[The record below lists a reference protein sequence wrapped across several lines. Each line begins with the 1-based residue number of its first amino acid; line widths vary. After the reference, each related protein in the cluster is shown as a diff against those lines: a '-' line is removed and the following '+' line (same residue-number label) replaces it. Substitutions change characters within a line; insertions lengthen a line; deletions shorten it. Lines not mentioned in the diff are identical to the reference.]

1 MAVKIR
7 LTRMG
12 RKKRPYYR
20 IVVTDTRAPRDGRYI
35 ECLGTYDSMNN
46 PPDVKIEEARTH
58 YWLDCGAVPSD
69 TVKSLLRHRGFL
81 LKRNLKKRGFDD
93 ATVEEELK
101 KWEVVQIERRKRKSE
116 KSRVSKKAKAKA
128 AQPKAETE
136 KPEEIAESAAPTA
149 PPAEVQPAGEE
160 TAQA

>member
-12 RKKRPYYR
+12 RRKRPYYR
-20 IVVTDTRAPRDGRYI
+20 IVVTHTRAPRDGRYI

-46 PPDVKIEEARTH
+46 PPDVKIEEARVR
-58 YWLDCGAVPSD
+58 YWLDCGAIPSY
-69 TVKSLLRHRGFL
+69 TVKSLLRRLGIL

-93 ATVEEELK
+93 AKIEEELK
-101 KWEVVQIERRKRKSE
+101 KWEVVQIERRKKKSE
-116 KSRVSKKAKAKA
+116 ISRVSKKAKAKA
-128 AQPKAETE
+128 SQAKAEQPGE
-136 KPEEIAESAAPTA
+136 KAEPAAPVEAPSETTA
-149 PPAEVQPAGEE
+149 ASGE